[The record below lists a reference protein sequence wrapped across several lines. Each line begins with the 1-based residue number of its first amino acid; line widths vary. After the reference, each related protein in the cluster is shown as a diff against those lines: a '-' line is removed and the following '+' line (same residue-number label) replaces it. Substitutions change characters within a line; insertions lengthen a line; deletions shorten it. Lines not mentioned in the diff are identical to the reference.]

1 VKIYKQDNH
10 QVWYNG
16 DIMAEI
22 FSNSEND
29 EVIKEIKGVSIE
41 KIVDSIKRALIA
53 SQTEMESS
61 GIKIKLIQ
69 LTLKSIA
76 TEKAGA
82 GITLQI
88 PILGELKIGSNIST
102 KSVQTTFLALK
113 PTKNP
118 TKEIYKPKGLD
129 EKLKEIILNLTEGV
143 KAAVNNQPPLEMD
156 EASAELNFVL
166 KSESE
171 ISMIIK
177 TGFDAELT
185 NNLKVIFERI

>member
-1 VKIYKQDNH
+1 
-10 QVWYNG
+10 
-16 DIMAEI
+16 MAEI
-22 FSNSEND
+22 FFNSEND
-29 EVIKEIKGVSIE
+29 EVIREIKGVSIE
-41 KIVDSIKRALIA
+41 KIVNSIKRALIA

-61 GIKIKLIQ
+61 GIKIKLIE

-76 TEKAGA
+76 TEKAGV

-88 PILGELKIGSNIST
+88 PILGELKIGSNISA

-113 PTKNP
+113 PSKTP
-118 TKEIYKPKGLD
+118 TKEIFKPIGLD
-129 EKLKEIILNLTEGV
+129 EKLIEIILNLAEGV
-143 KAAVNNQPPLEMD
+143 KASINNQPPLEMD
-156 EASAELNFVL
+156 DASAELNFIL

-185 NNLKVIFERI
+185 NNLKVIFEKI